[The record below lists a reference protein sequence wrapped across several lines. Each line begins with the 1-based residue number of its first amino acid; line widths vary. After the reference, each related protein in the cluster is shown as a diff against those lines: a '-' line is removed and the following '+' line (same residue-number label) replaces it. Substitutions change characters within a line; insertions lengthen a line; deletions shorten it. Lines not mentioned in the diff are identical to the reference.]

1 VLAADI
7 ISKMIVVATLAT
19 RQVRLLGGLVTL
31 LETRNPGAAFS
42 LGGPSETIVF
52 SVIAVGVVI
61 YIIRASRR
69 IYSIAWAVALGL
81 LLGGATGNLTDRIF
95 RAPAPFRGWVVDWIE
110 VPHWPVF
117 NLADSAIT
125 CGGVLMVVL
134 AVLGRGIEGK
144 PRPASH
150 PEEPGPELADPAG
163 QQAGADEPVSVQTE
177 PDGPLPQQK
186 PGTAERVSEQKPGA
200 DDPGPEHSGPGHSV
214 LERPVP
220 EPSAAKPAEPDQA
233 QPQWP
238 EPGQPTSQW
247 PRSEW
252 PDAEQSGAE
261 QSDAEQSDA
270 EQSDAERSGVGQ
282 SWQEHPAQGNSG

>member
-7 ISKMIVVATLAT
+7 ISKTIVVATLT
-19 RQVRLLGGLVTL
+19 GRQVPLLGGLVTL

-52 SVIAVGVVI
+52 SAIAVGVVI
-61 YIIRASRR
+61 YIIYAARR

-95 RAPAPFRGWVVDWIE
+95 RSPGPFRGWVVDWIE

-125 CGGVLMVVL
+125 CGGLLMVLL

-144 PRPASH
+144 PRPASQ
-150 PEEPGPELADPAG
+150 PEVPAPELAGPADQSEQRDPEQADADELVSPPTEPDEPVPE
-163 QQAGADEPVSVQTE
+163 QAGADGPVPEHSAAKQ
-177 PDGPLPQQK
+177 
-186 PGTAERVSEQKPGA
+186 A
-200 DDPGPEHSGPGHSV
+200 GPEH
-214 LERPVP
+214 
-220 EPSAAKPAEPDQA
+220 A

-238 EPGQPTSQW
+238 EPEQPQSQW

-252 PDAEQSGAE
+252 SEAEQSRPG
-261 QSDAEQSDA
+261 
-270 EQSDAERSGVGQ
+270 
-282 SWQEHPAQGNSG
+282 HPAQGSNG

>member
-7 ISKMIVVATLAT
+7 ISKTIVVSTLAG

-42 LGGPSETIVF
+42 LGGPSETIIF
-52 SVIAVGVVI
+52 SAIAVGVVI
-61 YIIRASRR
+61 YIIRAARR

-95 RAPAPFRGWVVDWIE
+95 RSPGLFRGWVVDWIE

-150 PEEPGPELADPAG
+150 PGEPAPGRADPADPPEQRLPVQAGGAEEPVPAQTGPEAADGPGPELA
-163 QQAGADEPVSVQTE
+163 
-177 PDGPLPQQK
+177 
-186 PGTAERVSEQKPGA
+186 GA
-200 DDPGPEHSGPGHSV
+200 DDPGPESAGAD
-214 LERPVP
+214 EP
-220 EPSAAKPAEPDQA
+220 EPEHPAAKRAEPGSA
-233 QPQWP
+233 QPEWP
-238 EPGQPTSQW
+238 DPQQPQSQW

-252 PDAEQSGAE
+252 SDPEQS
-261 QSDAEQSDA
+261 
-270 EQSDAERSGVGQ
+270 R
-282 SWQEHPAQGNSG
+282 QEHPAQDSSG

>member
-1 VLAADI
+1 MLCIALAVLAADI
-7 ISKMIVVATLAT
+7 ISKIIVVATLT
-19 RQVRLLGGLVTL
+19 GRQVQFLGGLVTL

-150 PEEPGPELADPAG
+150 PEEPAPELADPAG

-177 PDGPLPQQK
+177 PDGSLPQQK
-186 PGTAERVSEQKPGA
+186 PGTDERVPEQKPEA
-200 DDPGPEHSGPGHSV
+200 DDPVP
-214 LERPVP
+214 ERPVP
-220 EPSAAKPAEPDQA
+220 ERPGPQRSAAKPAEPDQA

-261 QSDAEQSDA
+261 QSGAEQSGA
-270 EQSDAERSGVGQ
+270 EQSGAEQ
-282 SWQEHPAQGNSG
+282 SWQEHPAQGSSG